1 MKYDLHTHSNYSDGV
16 LPPAD
21 VVARASAAGLDGIAL
36 TDHDTTRG
44 LSEARAA
51 GDALGVEVL
60 VGCEVSAGW
69 RGGPV
74 HMLAYFV
81 DVDHP
86 RWVEELRWITD
97 DRVIRAEKMV
107 ERLNELGSPVT
118 MDQVRTIAGD
128 ASVGR
133 PHIAQ
138 AMVQAGT
145 VATTLDAFT
154 EEWIA
159 DGGRAYIPKRVMSP
173 QDTVELV
180 IEAGG
185 VAVMAHPIWIE
196 RDGRGGSE
204 GLITECAAL
213 GMAGIEVEHPDH
225 QEPDRLRYRAIVKKL
240 DLIATGA
247 SDFHGNLHGGG
258 IGTDTSSAEVVEALR
273 ARVRAPVQP
282 RAGARSGE
290 RDQAG

>member
-1 MKYDLHTHSNYSDGV
+1 MRYDLHTHSNCSDGV
-16 LPPAD
+16 LPPAE
-21 VVARASAAGLDGIAL
+21 VVARAARAGLDGIAL

-44 LSEARAA
+44 LDEARAA
-51 GDALGVEVL
+51 GGTLGIDVL

-69 RGGPV
+69 RAGPV
-74 HMLAYFV
+74 HVLAYFV
-81 DVDHP
+81 DPGHP

-97 DRVIRAEKMV
+97 DRVLRAEKIV
-107 ERLNELGSPVT
+107 ERLSELGSPVT
-118 MDQVRTIAGD
+118 MAQVLRIAGD

-138 AMVQAGT
+138 AMVEVGT
-145 VATTLDAFT
+145 VPTTLDAFT
-154 EEWIA
+154 PDWIA
-159 DGGRAYIPKRVMSP
+159 DGGRAYVPKRVMGP
-173 QDTVELV
+173 HDTVEL
-180 IEAGG
+180 IIQAGG

-204 GLITECAAL
+204 ALIEECAAL

-225 QEPDRLRYRAIVKKL
+225 TEPDRQRYRKVAERL
-240 DLIATGA
+240 GLIATGA

-258 IGTDTSSAEVVEALR
+258 LGTDWSSEAIVEALR
-273 ARVRAPVQP
+273 ARAGSTVD
-282 RAGARSGE
+282 AGARAART

>member
-1 MKYDLHTHSNYSDGV
+1 MRYDLHTHSNYSDGA
-16 LPPAD
+16 LPPAE
-21 VVARASAAGLDGIAL
+21 VVARAKAAGLDGIAL

-44 LSEARAA
+44 LAEAAAA
-51 GDALGVEVL
+51 GEQHGIEVL

-69 RGGPV
+69 RKGPV
-74 HMLAYFV
+74 HMLAYFI
-81 DVDHP
+81 DVDYP

-97 DRVIRAEKMV
+97 DRVLRAEKMV
-107 ERLNELGSPVT
+107 EKLQELGCPVT
-118 MDQVRTIAGD
+118 MDRVRAIAGD

-133 PHIAQ
+133 PHVAQ
-138 AMVQAGT
+138 AMVDVGT
-145 VATTLDAFT
+145 VPTTLDAFT

-185 VAVMAHPIWIE
+185 VAVMAHPVWIE

-204 GLITECAAL
+204 GLIEECAAL
-213 GMAGIEVEHPDH
+213 GMAGLEIEHPDH
-225 QEPDRLRYRAIVKKL
+225 DEEERKRLRAIAERL
-240 DLIATGA
+240 GLIVTAS
-247 SDFHGNLHGGG
+247 SDFHGNKHGGRMG
-258 IGTDTSSAEVVEALR
+258 DDTCGPETVEALR
-273 ARVRAPVQP
+273 ARCKDVGSVMA
-282 RAGARSGE
+282 SGSSSG